1 MSIGLLHEQITGELC
16 ILQHNQGYVHHD
28 CRRST
33 GHRLR
38 LALAGEIPSF
48 KLVETELS
56 FVSVSTSSSL
66 HANDA
71 NLNASVTRSL
81 TSDLCLEAMRL
92 SFLNVKSLIRLILVV
107 NQHGADHSEKMH
119 ELPDEYLADVMPIA
133 KKIAIAQGV
142 ENYNIL
148 QVPHLAQMEIANST
162 GHSDRTTAP

>member
-1 MSIGLLHEQITGELC
+1 MSIGLLPEQITGELC

-38 LALAGEIPSF
+38 LTLAGEIPSF

-71 NLNASVTRSL
+71 DLNASVTRSL
-81 TSDLCLEAMRL
+81 TSDLYLEAMRL
-92 SFLNVKSLIRLILVV
+92 SFPNVS
-107 NQHGADHSEKMH
+107 G
-119 ELPDEYLADVMPIA
+119 
-133 KKIAIAQGV
+133 
-142 ENYNIL
+142 
-148 QVPHLAQMEIANST
+148 
-162 GHSDRTTAP
+162 